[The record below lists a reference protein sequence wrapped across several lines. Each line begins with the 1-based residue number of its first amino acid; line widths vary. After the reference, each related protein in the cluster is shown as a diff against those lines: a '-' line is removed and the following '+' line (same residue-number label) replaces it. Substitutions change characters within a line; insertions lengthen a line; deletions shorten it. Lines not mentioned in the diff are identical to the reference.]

1 MRYQLFTNSKSL
13 ITIFRC
19 YFVRY
24 YVGYHWV
31 STIVKV
37 EVDNKRLLCFAP
49 HAFTFP
55 LPTNP

>member
-13 ITIFRC
+13 ITILCR

-31 STIVKV
+31 STVVKV
-37 EVDNKRLLCFAP
+37 EVDNISMF
-49 HAFTFP
+49 
-55 LPTNP
+55 